1 VPFLKNTNLAIAS
14 FKKRGSRQVSV
25 VDIGTG
31 NRKDNSALTHL
42 SSEELCIVKV
52 RNEFLEKKR

>member
-1 VPFLKNTNLAIAS
+1 KNTNLAIAS